1 MHGMNNI
8 KNHLEVFVILMA

>member
-8 KNHLEVFVILMA
+8 KSATTNSVT